1 MQNITP
7 TTTNENHPLD
17 GYVSRCCGQSHIQG
31 EHYHVGKREATGYC
45 SLCEEPVQFVLS
57 KHYYGGVYDGGEDR
71 YLDTYWEDR
80 AEMSCGEW

>member
-80 AEMSCGEW
+80 AEMGCW